1 MFFNAGL
8 FFVSVEVS
16 IEGLSIFSSSY
27 SSIKDDST
35 IGIWDVVVDDTLFV
49 VVVVLSEVVVVVD
62 VVDVVFVV
70 VLAVVVDVVVAV
82 VAWIVSGD
90 LVAVGEVNLAPF
102 EIEFLI

>member
-35 IGIWDVVVDDTLFV
+35 IGVWDVVV
-49 VVVVLSEVVVVVD
+49 VVVVLTVVVVVVD
-62 VVDVVFVV
+62 VVDVGFVV

-102 EIEFLI
+102 VIEFLI

>member
-35 IGIWDVVVDDTLFV
+35 IGVWDVVDATLFV
-49 VVVVLSEVVVVVD
+49 VVVVLTVVVVVVD

-82 VAWIVSGD
+82 VTWIVSGD
-90 LVAVGEVNLAPF
+90 LDAVGEVNLSPF
-102 EIEFLI
+102 VIEFLI